1 MWDKGYIETSSSFV
15 SCDYTVDGSRKW
27 VYAFCGS
34 AIAVN
39 TPVYT
44 LPMGSG
50 LMATALAA
58 STYGVVGVP
67 KDAVASGSWG
77 WFQIE
82 GKCSD
87 IQCAAAGV
95 TASAAEAL
103 YWAHTGLR
111 ATTVAYTGLD
121 REVGKLLATYSGSTT
136 VTAFLTG
143 HYATPAA

>member
-1 MWDKGYIETSSSFV
+1 MWGKGYINTSSSFV
-15 SCDYTVDGSRKW
+15 SCDYLANGTKKY

-34 AIAVN
+34 EATIN

-67 KDAVASGSWG
+67 KEAVGSGSWG
-77 WFQIE
+77 WFQVE
-82 GKCSD
+82 GFASD
-87 IQCAAAGV
+87 VQCAAAGV
-95 TASAAEAL
+95 TVSVGEAI

-111 ATTVAYTGLD
+111 GTTSLYLGLD
-121 REVGKLLATYSGSTT
+121 YQVGKAMTAQTGSTT
-136 VTAFLTG
+136 VGMFLTG
-143 HYATPAA
+143 NYATPAA